1 MIRIFMNQKKLIH
14 RHWISLENN
23 SSPIRS
29 IFPMRLWHNSPT
41 EFPTSAHALKIVLRH
56 SFMRKGDLMATNYQ
70 QLALNDI
77 EVGAI
82 LADDVR
88 DDHGVVL
95 LAQGTCLNQSLIK
108 SLARHGVE
116 TLPIVCTEASE
127 EITEPTTDEAA
138 ILQQQERVKR
148 LFRLE
153 NCDEASGLLH
163 VFVEQYRQGVT
174 A

>member
-1 MIRIFMNQKKLIH
+1 
-14 RHWISLENN
+14 
-23 SSPIRS
+23 
-29 IFPMRLWHNSPT
+29 
-41 EFPTSAHALKIVLRH
+41 
-56 SFMRKGDLMATNYQ
+56 MAANYQ
-70 QLALNDI
+70 QLALDDI

-88 DDHGVVL
+88 DDHGAVL
-95 LAQGTCLNQSLIK
+95 LAEGTCLNQSLLK

-116 TLPIVCTEASE
+116 TVNVVCIETTDD
-127 EITEPTTDEAA
+127 ITESTTNEAV
-138 ILQQQERVKR
+138 IQQQQERVTR

-163 VFVEQYRQGVT
+163 VFVEQYRRGVT